1 VVKPLVQLVDVV
13 KVYDSGKQQRALD
26 GVNLQLV
33 AGELTA
39 MMGPSG
45 SGKSTLL
52 NLVAGL
58 DRPTSGSVVVDGVD
72 LAALGEAGL
81 ALYRRQRL
89 GFIFQFFN
97 LLQHLTVIENV
108 MMPAQLAGRR
118 TAAAKARAQE
128 LLEQLGIRDR
138 ADEYPG
144 RLSGGQQQAVA
155 IARALVNEPI
165 LILADEPTGAVDSK
179 SGEHV
184 MNLLV
189 DLNRQ
194 GQTILLVTHD
204 PKVAARYARR
214 VVSLLD
220 GRVVDDAALQS
231 STAQFG
237 DVVRMQ
243 REEPREQGQPSGAP
257 QASPSAGTHRPR
269 KRS

>member
-1 VVKPLVQLVDVV
+1 MKPLVQLVDVV
-13 KVYDSGKQQRALD
+13 KVYDSRKPQRVLD
-26 GVNLQLV
+26 GINLQLV
-33 AGELTA
+33 PGELTA

-72 LAALGEAGL
+72 LATLGEAGL
-81 ALYRRQRL
+81 ALYRRQKL

-97 LLQHLTVIENV
+97 LLHHLTVLENV
-108 MMPAQLAGRR
+108 MTPAELAGKR

-128 LLEQLGIRDR
+128 LLEQLGIPDK

-179 SGEHV
+179 SGEHM

-204 PKVAARYARR
+204 PKLAARYARR
-214 VVSLLD
+214 VISLLD
-220 GRVVDDAALQS
+220 GRVVDDAVLQS

-243 REEPREQGQPSGAP
+243 REEPREQALPGNAP
-257 QASPSAGTHRPR
+257 QAPPSAGTHRQR
-269 KRS
+269 KRV